1 MPDTGHAMPE
11 ASLIPAAED
20 VARVQ
25 RRTVGVLS
33 LGQVLGG
40 LAFGA
45 TLSLG
50 AVLAA
55 ELSGNDSLS
64 GLAAASITLGTAL
77 TAVPL
82 AAIARRRGRRLSLT
96 TGMAVALVGVGLVI
110 FAVSL
115 QAFALLLVGFAI
127 IGAGQ
132 AANLQSRFAA
142 ADLATDA
149 SRGRDLSI
157 VVWATTVGAVLGP
170 NLVGPGEVVGDAIGM
185 PAMTGPYLFTI
196 VAQALAIVLYAV
208 FMRPDPLL
216 LAQRLTA
223 AAPAGSR
230 AIARA
235 DRPVAARY
243 AIFAVAAAHGTMVS
257 IMAMTPVHLTHLTH
271 AESDAATL
279 SIIGLTISLHIAG
292 MYALSPVFGILSDRV
307 GRVPTILVGQ
317 ALLAAA
323 LLTASFGQSST
334 VAVTVALVLL
344 GLGWSASTVAGATL
358 LVESS
363 SEELRTKRQGISD
376 FTMSIVGGAGAIAA
390 GAVLGWIGYGGLALV
405 VMVLVAAS
413 VLMAPLGWRASRRP
427 AAADEVR
434 ADG

>member
-1 MPDTGHAMPE
+1 MPDTALATAPGE
-11 ASLIPAAED
+11 

-25 RRTVGVLS
+25 RRTVWVLS

-55 ELSGNDSLS
+55 ELSGDEAFS
-64 GLAAASITLGTAL
+64 GLAAAAVTLGTAA

-82 AAIARRRGRRLSLT
+82 AMVARRRGRRLSLT
-96 TGMAVALVGVGLVI
+96 LGMGVALVGVVLVVA
-110 FAVSL
+110 AVAL
-115 QAFALLLVGFAI
+115 GAFPLLLAAFLI

-149 SRGRDLSI
+149 TRGRDLSI

-170 NLVGPGEVVGDAIGM
+170 NLTGPGQIIGDALGM
-185 PAMTGPYLFTI
+185 PPLTGPYLFTI
-196 VAQALAIVLYAV
+196 VAQLLAIGLYLAA
-208 FMRPDPLL
+208 MRPDPLL
-216 LAQRLTA
+216 LAQRVVA
-223 AAPAGSR
+223 AAEPGSR
-230 AIARA
+230 PIARE

-257 IMAMTPVHLTHLTH
+257 VMAMTPVHLVHLTH
-271 AESDAATL
+271 GASEAATL

-317 ALLAAA
+317 VLLAAA
-323 LLTASFGQSST
+323 LLTASFGEQST
-334 VAVTVALVLL
+334 VAVTIALILL
-344 GLGWSASTVAGATL
+344 GLGWSASTVAGSTL
-358 LVESS
+358 LTEAS
-363 SEELRTKRQGISD
+363 SEERRTRRQGISD
-376 FTMSIVGGAGAIAA
+376 FTMSIVGAAGAIAA

-405 VMVLVAAS
+405 VMGLVGAS
-413 VLMAPLGWRASRRP
+413 VVLAPLGWRASSTRR
-427 AAADEVR
+427 AAVET
-434 ADG
+434 

>member
-1 MPDTGHAMPE
+1 MPE
-11 ASLIPAAED
+11 TALPTAPEE

-25 RRTVGVLS
+25 RRTVAVLS

-55 ELSGNDSLS
+55 ELSGDEAFS
-64 GLAAASITLGTAL
+64 GLAAAAVTLGTAA

-82 AAIARRRGRRLSLT
+82 AMVARRRGRRLSLT
-96 TGMAVALVGVGLVI
+96 LGMGVALIGVVLVVAAVALGS
-110 FAVSL
+110 FP
-115 QAFALLLVGFAI
+115 LLLAAFLI

-170 NLVGPGEVVGDAIGM
+170 NLTGPGQIIGDALGM
-185 PAMTGPYLFTI
+185 PPLTGPYLFTV
-196 VAQALAIVLYAV
+196 VAQVLAIGLYLVA
-208 FMRPDPLL
+208 MRPDPLL
-216 LAQRLTA
+216 LAQRVVAA
-223 AAPAGSR
+223 AAPGSR
-230 AIARA
+230 PIARA
-235 DRPVAARY
+235 DSPIAARY

-257 IMAMTPVHLTHLTH
+257 VMAMTPVHLVHLTH
-271 AESDAATL
+271 GASEAATL

-307 GRVPTILVGQ
+307 GRVPTILIGQ
-317 ALLAAA
+317 LLLAAA
-323 LLTASFGQSST
+323 LLTASFGEQST
-334 VAVTVALVLL
+334 VAVTIALIVL
-344 GLGWSASTVAGATL
+344 GLGWSASTVAGSTL
-358 LVESS
+358 LTEAS
-363 SEELRTKRQGISD
+363 SEERRTRRQGISD
-376 FTMSIVGGAGAIAA
+376 FTMSIVGAAGAVAA

-405 VMVLVAAS
+405 VMVLVGAS
-413 VLMAPLGWRASRRP
+413 VLLAPLGRRVSTARAVS
-427 AAADEVR
+427 AD
-434 ADG
+434 D